1 LRKEVSSNVRSK
13 YGELMAIASCLACL
27 GRPLLLSKGQDPV
40 AVKTR
45 KALAIMGYLS
55 RQSGM
60 TSPRE
65 TLADLLWSGTDRHK
79 AMQSLRQALRQ
90 LKTAEEE
97 AGIDVVRSSSGHV
110 HLDQDHFHSDLTR
123 VQELIERG
131 NAADFREAEELW
143 RGEFLAGFDD
153 IDTEF
158 SDWLTV
164 ERERVSS
171 EITSAA
177 FKHLNRISTEDG
189 GLQVEAGG
197 RFLLKIDPAMEPAHR
212 VLIRLYLK
220 LGQRERAEQ
229 QLRACEREMRLHLDA
244 EPDDETRA
252 LLLQEKAVDW
262 ASDAFLRPGEIS
274 PNRVSYTNHEEIVRL
289 PEISIVSSSLLKKGL
304 SDAVHLRE
312 EIVSG
317 LSSFRSFDLY
327 ESEYFGDEYFPK
339 ATLVKGNELGSY
351 LLRFTHDERSGKIV
365 VQFEDRSNGQI
376 VFNEI
381 IDLGRSMGISPV
393 ASQIVSRIHMHSTGK
408 LRNPSNTAVF
418 ARWCQADALL
428 WDFTPQSDEK
438 ALKILDEIERLNSSF
453 SMIYSG
459 RASIIMKRAL
469 HFPLMDG
476 ALSEGMSNLLSLAER
491 SIMLDP
497 WQAVNQRVYGWT
509 LILSNMPDEARRA
522 FQNAGRLSSADP
534 ANLMS
539 VAEGLA
545 FSGDVN
551 EAVATAERAFSLS
564 AFVPRMF
571 YEYLAN
577 IFFAA
582 EDYEGAITQIERGSG
597 VGVSG
602 LTTRVAALLCAG
614 REEEALQTLQR
625 YSEHRQALLKSS
637 PALADDP
644 EGWRKKINFFQQ
656 GKARQD
662 FDKGAALVQRFL
674 FDGSG
679 SV

>member
-1 LRKEVSSNVRSK
+1 
-13 YGELMAIASCLACL
+13 MAIASCFACL
-27 GRPLLLSKGQDPV
+27 GRPLLLSKGQEPV

-45 KALAIMGYLS
+45 KALAIMGFLS
-55 RQSGM
+55 RQSGFS
-60 TSPRE
+60 SPRE
-65 TLADLLWSGTDRHK
+65 ALADLLWSGTDRHK

-90 LKTAEEE
+90 LKTAENE
-97 AGIDVVRSSSGHV
+97 AGIDVVRSAPGHIQ
-110 HLDQDHFHSDLTR
+110 LDPGVFVSDLSR
-123 VQELIERG
+123 VMDLVERG
-131 NAADFREAEELW
+131 NAADFREAEDLW
-143 RGEFLAGFDD
+143 RGEFLAGYDD

-171 EITSAA
+171 EVTSAA

-189 GLQVEAGG
+189 GLQIEAGG
-197 RFLLKIDPAMEPAHR
+197 RFLLKIDPAMESAHR
-212 VLIRLYLK
+212 VLIRLYLG

-229 QLRACEREMRLHLDA
+229 QLRACERELKLHLDA
-244 EPDDETRA
+244 EPDEETRA
-252 LLLQEKAVDW
+252 LLTQEHVSAW
-262 ASDAFLRPGEIS
+262 TSDAFLRPSEVKS
-274 PNRVSYTNHEEIVRL
+274 NRIDFSNHEEVVRL

-304 SDAVHLRE
+304 NDAVHLRE

-327 ESEYFGDEYFPK
+327 ESEYFGDDHFPK

-351 LLRFTHDERSGKIV
+351 LLRFRHDERSGKIV
-365 VQFEDRSNGQI
+365 VQFEDRGNGQI

-381 IDLGRSMGISPV
+381 VDLSRMNVISPV

-438 ALKILDEIERLNSSF
+438 ALRILDEIERMNSSF

-469 HFPLMDG
+469 HFPLMEG
-476 ALSEGMSNLLSLAER
+476 ALSEGMNNLLNLAER

-497 WQAVNQRVYGWT
+497 WQAVNQRIYGWT

-551 EAVATAERAFSLS
+551 EAISTAERAFSLS

-582 EDYEGAITQIERGSG
+582 EDYEGAINQIERGSG

-625 YSEHRQALLKSS
+625 YGEHRHELLKSS

-644 EGWRKKINFFQQ
+644 EGWRKKINFFQVS
-656 GKARQD
+656 KARQD

>member
-1 LRKEVSSNVRSK
+1 
-13 YGELMAIASCLACL
+13 MAIASCFACL
-27 GRPLLLSKGQDPV
+27 GRPLLLNDSQEPV

-55 RQSGM
+55 RMSGLA
-60 TSPRE
+60 SPRE
-65 TLADLLWSGTDRHK
+65 ALADLLWSGTDRHK

-90 LKTAEEE
+90 LKTAEEA
-97 AGIDVVRSSSGHV
+97 AGIDVVRSSPGHV
-110 HLDQDHFHSDLTR
+110 QLDQALFFSDLTR
-123 VQELIERG
+123 VQELVDRG
-131 NAADFREAEELW
+131 KAADLQEAEELW
-143 RGEFLAGFDD
+143 RGDFLSGFED
-153 IDTEF
+153 IDPEF
-158 SDWLTV
+158 SEWLMV
-164 ERERVSS
+164 ERERVRS
-171 EITSAA
+171 EITGAA
-177 FKHLNRISTEDG
+177 FRHLNGVSTEDS
-189 GLQVEAGG
+189 GLQCEAGA
-197 RFLLKIDPAMEPAHR
+197 RFLLKIDPASEAAHR

-220 LGQRERAEQ
+220 LGHRERAEQ
-229 QLRACEREMRLHLDA
+229 QLKACERELRLHLDA
-244 EPDDETRA
+244 EPEDETRA
-252 LLLQEKAVDW
+252 LLTEKGGSNWSA
-262 ASDAFLRPGEIS
+262 DAFMRPGEVGTLRGGI
-274 PNRVSYTNHEEIVRL
+274 PNTEETIRL
-289 PEISIVSSSLLKKGL
+289 PEISIVSSSLLKQGL

-327 ESEYFGDEYFPK
+327 ESEYFGEDNFPK
-339 ATLVKGNELGSY
+339 ATLVNGNELGSY
-351 LLRFTHDERSGKIV
+351 LLRFRHDERSGKIV

-381 IDLGRSMGISPV
+381 VDLQLWDGISPV

-408 LRNPSNTAVF
+408 LRNPANTAVF

-438 ALKILDEIERLNSSF
+438 ALRILDEIERMNSSF
-453 SMIYSG
+453 SMVYSG

-469 HFPLMDG
+469 HFPLLDG
-476 ALSEGMSNLLSLAER
+476 SLSEGMNNLLSLAER

-497 WQAVNQRVYGWT
+497 WQAVNQRIYGWS
-509 LILSNMPDEARRA
+509 LILSNMPQEARRA

-545 FSGDVN
+545 FSGDVK
-551 EAVATAERAFSLS
+551 EAVATAERAFSLA
-564 AFVPRMF
+564 AFVPRVF

-582 EDYEGAITQIERGSG
+582 EDYEKAITHIERGAG

-602 LTTRVAALLCAG
+602 LTTRVAALLCSG
-614 REEEALQTLQR
+614 REQEALQTLQT
-625 YSEHRQALLKSS
+625 YSEHRHSLLKSA
-637 PALADDP
+637 PALANDP
-644 EGWRKKINFFQQ
+644 ENWRKKINFFQN

-662 FDKGAALVQRFL
+662 FDKGAEMVQRFL